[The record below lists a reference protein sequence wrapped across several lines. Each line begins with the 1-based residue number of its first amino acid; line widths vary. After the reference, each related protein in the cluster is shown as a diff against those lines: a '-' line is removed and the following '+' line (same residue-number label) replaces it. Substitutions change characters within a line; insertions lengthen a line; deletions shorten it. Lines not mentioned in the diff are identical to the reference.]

1 MVKAFSYLRVSGK
14 AQVKGDGLPRQRAAI
29 KAYTKASGYSIV
41 REFADEGVSGA
52 IETTDRPAFAEMLKT
67 LHANGVRTVLV
78 ERLDR
83 LARDLMVQEAALSY
97 FKQHGFSIVSVMEPD
112 LMASD
117 PSRIAFRQMMGV
129 FAQYDKSMIVLKLAG
144 ARAKKRAR
152 EGRCEGRKPF
162 GYYEGEATAVERMR
176 ALRNEGLGFDR
187 IARRLNSEGIPTR
200 TGRPWHG
207 VVINRIL
214 EAGQPS

>member
-1 MVKAFSYLRVSGK
+1 
-14 AQVKGDGLPRQRAAI
+14 LPRQRAAI
-29 KAYTKASGYSIV
+29 KSYAKAAGYTVV

-67 LHANGVRTVLV
+67 LHSNGIRTVLV
-78 ERLDR
+78 EKLDR

-97 FKQHGFSIVSVMEPD
+97 FRQHGFTIVSVSEPD
-112 LMASD
+112 LMAND

-144 ARAKKRAR
+144 ARARKRAK

-162 GYYEGEATAVERMR
+162 GYYPGEKTALDRIS

-187 IARRLNSEGIPTR
+187 IAARLNDEGIPTR
-200 TGRPWHG
+200 TGKRWHG
-207 VVINRIL
+207 VVVNRIL
-214 EAGQPS
+214 TGRKSV